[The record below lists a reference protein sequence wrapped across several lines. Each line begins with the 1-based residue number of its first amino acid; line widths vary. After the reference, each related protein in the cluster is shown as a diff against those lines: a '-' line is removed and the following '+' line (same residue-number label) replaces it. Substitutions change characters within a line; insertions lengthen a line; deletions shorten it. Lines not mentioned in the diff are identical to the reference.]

1 MIGKLARSSVLTAG
15 VLGLR
20 LATQA
25 ATLVLLTR
33 LLQPAIY
40 GHYASVAALAVVMG
54 LLPSLGSGYVLLSK
68 ASGDL
73 AAAANVWR
81 YAWPLTVGIGA
92 LLWPIYIGLAFWLSE
107 GEFGWQVLCLIGAA
121 ELLATPFT
129 TLLSFA
135 LQASERV
142 PLSQLLQWL
151 PLGLRVFAALPCFLL
166 PLTQRLPTYATLQ
179 LVASLIGLS
188 ISWWVV
194 RRHVPLDWHPRRATS
209 AELKDGGTYAAMLLV
224 AANPTELDKIVAV
237 RQVGATE
244 AGLYTAGSR
253 VMGALVMPVLA
264 MLLSAQPRLFRHAR
278 TADGDMARLVGMLF
292 VAALGWGL
300 VSGVLLA
307 MASPLLPWL
316 FGRSY
321 EQTAQLMPWMAITA
335 PLLSTRLAAGSV
347 LVASGHPLERI
358 AFEVFG
364 IACLIVGM
372 LVLTKSFG
380 VFGLIAAVIVAEIAM
395 ALLGTGMV
403 VRQLR
408 RRRRDGQS
416 RLG

>member
-73 AAAANVWR
+73 AAAADIWR
-81 YAWPLTVGIGA
+81 YAWPLTACIGA
-92 LLWPIYIGLAFWLSE
+92 LLWPIYIGLAFWLSQ
-107 GEFGWQVLCLIGAA
+107 GQLGWQVLVLIGAA

-135 LQASERV
+135 LQAGERV

-151 PLGLRVFAALPCFLL
+151 PLGLRVLAVLPCFLL
-166 PLTQRLPTYATLQ
+166 PLTQRLPTYAGLQ
-179 LVASLIGLS
+179 LIASLVGLS

-194 RRHVPLDWHPRRATS
+194 RRHVPLDWSPRRATS

-237 RQVGATE
+237 RQVGAAE

-278 TADGDMARLVGMLF
+278 TADGNMARLVGTLF
-292 VAALGWGL
+292 AAALAWGL

-307 MASPLLPWL
+307 IASPLMPWL
-316 FGRSY
+316 FGSSY
-321 EQTAQLMPWMAITA
+321 EQTARLMPWMAITA
-335 PLLSTRLAAGSV
+335 PFLSVRLAAGSV

-358 AFEVFG
+358 VYEIFG
-364 IACLIVGM
+364 IVCLVVGM
-372 LVLTKSFG
+372 FVLTKSFG
-380 VFGLIAAVIVAEIAM
+380 VFGLIAAVIAAEIAM

-403 VRQLR
+403 MRQLK
-408 RRRRDGQS
+408 RRRRDAQS
-416 RLG
+416 PSG

>member
-1 MIGKLARSSVLTAG
+1 MTGNLVRNSVLTAG
-15 VLGLR
+15 VLALR

-25 ATLVLLTR
+25 ATLILLTR
-33 LLQPAIY
+33 LLQPAMY

-68 ASGDL
+68 ASGNLL
-73 AAAANVWR
+73 AAGDIWR
-81 YAWPLTVGIGA
+81 YAWPLTIAMGVV
-92 LLWPIYIGLAFWLSE
+92 LWPIYIGLASWLSE
-107 GEFGWQVLCLIGAA
+107 AELGWQVLLLIGAA

-129 TLLSFA
+129 NLLSFA
-135 LQASERV
+135 LQAGERV

-151 PLGLRVFAALPCFLL
+151 PLGLRVLAALPCFTL
-166 PLTQRLPTYATLQ
+166 PLTQRLPAYAGLQ

-188 ISWWVV
+188 VGWWVV
-194 RRHVPLDWHPRRATS
+194 NRHVPLDWRPRRARC

-237 RQVGATE
+237 RQVGGTE

-278 TADGDMARLVGMLF
+278 TADPNMGRLIRTLF
-292 VAALGWGL
+292 AAALAWGIL
-300 VSGVLLA
+300 SGAILA
-307 MASPLLPWL
+307 LASPLLPWL
-316 FGRSY
+316 FGNSY
-321 EQTAQLMPWMAITA
+321 AQTARLMPWMAVTA
-335 PLLSTRLAAGSV
+335 PFLSLRLAAGSV

-358 AFEVFG
+358 AFEFFG
-364 IACLIVGM
+364 IACLLIGM
-372 LVLTKSFG
+372 LTLTKSYG
-380 VFGLIAAVIVAEIAM
+380 VLGLVAAVIMAEIAM

-403 VRQLR
+403 AHRLR
-408 RRRRDGQS
+408 RQRHTIQS
-416 RLG
+416 